1 MARDDIH
8 LVTFDEACKLRFGF
22 EFDHARTQLGGH
34 LMNLVFVQ
42 TEFLCDLLIR
52 QVETQQVQTDDP
64 FAQWL
69 VMVGEDRVGQIIAV
83 PLTGIAMIPLPFAL
97 PLMPPATFDVIR
109 FTPDTSD
116 TIRPAQLPDA
126 LLAFCIVYQIIDLE
140 HSQSMLFSISLSK
153 NQRADRNISS
163 QI

>member
-8 LVTFDEACKLRFGF
+8 LVTFDDACKLRFRF

-34 LMNLVFVQ
+34 LMNIIFVQ

-69 VMVGEDRVGQIIAV
+69 VMVGEDRVGQIIEV
-83 PLTGIAMIPLPFAL
+83 PLTGIAMIPLPFA
-97 PLMPPATFDVIR
+97 
-109 FTPDTSD
+109 
-116 TIRPAQLPDA
+116 QLPENPRTA
-126 LLAFCIVYQIIDLE
+126 PRRGGFWRWLRSMMVPRGPRRPGLAV
-140 HSQSMLFSISLSK
+140 
-153 NQRADRNISS
+153 
-163 QI
+163 